1 MNGLCLQGAYNLRTE
16 EEMRVHETLY
26 GEIGLRVT
34 DFHFT
39 NTEKYKMANAITS
52 HDLGV
57 LKH

>member
-1 MNGLCLQGAYNLRTE
+1 
-16 EEMRVHETLY
+16 MRVHETLY